1 MIGILQVLWLLPGL
15 FLGSLLP
22 WYFFEEPKHIIKNY
36 LAYAGAFLEIISI
49 KFLLLTLISPWKSIR
64 DEYKGGPLNIGAFA
78 ESLTLNVT
86 SRIIG
91 FLFRII
97 ALTIGIAIQIILFVG
112 FAIYLIVW
120 FFYPGVLVAG
130 IAFLTSTSL

>member
-15 FLGSLLP
+15 ILGSLLP
-22 WYFFEEPKHIIKNY
+22 WYFFEEPKRIIKNY

-49 KFLLLTLISPWKSIR
+49 KFLLLTLISPWKSIK
-64 DEYKGGPLNIGAFA
+64 DEYKGGPLNIGEFA
-78 ESLTLNVT
+78 QSLTLNVT

-91 FLFRII
+91 FLFRIF
-97 ALTIGIAIQIILFVG
+97 ALTIGIAIQITLFAG
-112 FAIYLIVW
+112 FATYLIVW

-130 IAFLTSTSL
+130 IAYLTSTPL